1 MKRIFYLIL
10 LCILCAMLLVGCAN
24 SEGDEYTWPKDI
36 DDKSVYALHKWV
48 LEGKTVNMDF
58 TAKLDNTT
66 FTQYKLNEKSLD
78 ASEENVESSIFSSST
93 TSFTVANARQM
104 LSDIEAWIKAE
115 RAELATDYNIS
126 FLLPRFTFIG
136 GEQDTE
142 GVERY
147 IYSISSGSIEA
158 LDGEYMGSEAFGSLG
173 ITHQYPPADIL
184 SSAQEGIYTNYAVN
198 ITLYIDE

>member
-24 SEGDEYTWPKDI
+24 SEGDEYAWPKDI

-93 TSFTVANARQM
+93 TSFTVANAQ
-104 LSDIEAWIKAE
+104 
-115 RAELATDYNIS
+115 
-126 FLLPRFTFIG
+126 
-136 GEQDTE
+136 
-142 GVERY
+142 
-147 IYSISSGSIEA
+147 
-158 LDGEYMGSEAFGSLG
+158 
-173 ITHQYPPADIL
+173 
-184 SSAQEGIYTNYAVN
+184 
-198 ITLYIDE
+198 

>member
-10 LCILCAMLLVGCAN
+10 LCTISAMLLVGCAN
-24 SEGDEYTWPKDI
+24 SEGDEYAWPKDI

-126 FLLPRFTFIG
+126 FLLPRFTFIS

-142 GVERY
+142 GGRTLHL
-147 IYSISSGSIEA
+147 
-158 LDGEYMGSEAFGSLG
+158 LDFIGQ
-173 ITHQYPPADIL
+173 H
-184 SSAQEGIYTNYAVN
+184 
-198 ITLYIDE
+198 

>member
-1 MKRIFYLIL
+1 
-10 LCILCAMLLVGCAN
+10 
-24 SEGDEYTWPKDI
+24 
-36 DDKSVYALHKWV
+36 
-48 LEGKTVNMDF
+48 
-58 TAKLDNTT
+58 
-66 FTQYKLNEKSLD
+66 
-78 ASEENVESSIFSSST
+78 
-93 TSFTVANARQM
+93 M

-115 RAELATDYNIS
+115 RAELATDYSIS

-158 LDGEYMGSEAFGSLG
+158 LEGEYTGSEAFGSLG

-184 SSAQEGIYTNYAVN
+184 SSAQEGIYTSYAVN